1 MSRIKIFI
9 PLFILTVLY
18 SCNSKNTNKM
28 TTKKF
33 EEAENTAVFTTK
45 FVVVDKKDITTVYHE
60 EEDGAWQFFS
70 EDTFENFNEVAKV
83 VGLGQIIKLDESILE
98 LADMPLGFKAHRN
111 SKGEKWVIEKQ
122 K

>member
-1 MSRIKIFI
+1 M
-9 PLFILTVLY
+9 TVLY